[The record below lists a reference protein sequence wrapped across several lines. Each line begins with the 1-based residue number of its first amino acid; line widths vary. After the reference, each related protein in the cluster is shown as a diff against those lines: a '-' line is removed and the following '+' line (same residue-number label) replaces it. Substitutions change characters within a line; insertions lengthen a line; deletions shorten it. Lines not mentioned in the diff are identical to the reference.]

1 MTVLPNT
8 FFSRMI
14 EGRVSSPCPSN
25 QAHINYSTNT
35 AFYRRSSLQGYS
47 LKFVLSGTEPYRIN
61 GQQRIIQ
68 PNQFLVVSHGSEV
81 EVEIDSRE
89 PVHGVCIFLSTHQIK
104 DVWHTLQTDDGV
116 LLDTPTGSDAT
127 PVFYEH
133 VFTARHNLLG
143 HRLATLASQ
152 ISTQTLAPHNLTD
165 DLFYEL
171 VTHLCQQQQTHCR
184 HLAQLPAQK
193 RTTREELY
201 RRLLLA
207 REYMHDN
214 LTEPTRLSDMA
225 AVACL
230 SDYHFLRTFKAVFGE
245 SPYQYVLRLRLQKA
259 VDLLRYGSLSIGE
272 VAIACGFDEVQAFTK
287 LFRKQHGL
295 GPLRFRQLQ
304 QL

>member
-1 MTVLPNT
+1 
-8 FFSRMI
+8 MI
-14 EGRVSSPCPSN
+14 EGRVTNPYLPN

-61 GQQRIIQ
+61 GQPRIVQ
-68 PNQFLVVSHGSEV
+68 PDQFLVVSHGSEV
-81 EVEIDSRE
+81 EVEIASPE
-89 PVHGVCIFLSTHQIK
+89 PVHGVCVFFSTHQIR
-104 DVWHTLQTDDGV
+104 DVWHTLQTDDAL
-116 LLDTPTGSDAT
+116 LLDTPTRGDTT
-127 PVFYEH
+127 PAFHEH

-143 HRLATLASQ
+143 QRLATLAHR
-152 ISTQTLAPHNLTD
+152 ISTQPVAVPNLTD

-171 VTHLCQQQQTHCR
+171 AVHLCQQQQTHRR
-184 HLAQLPAQK
+184 HLTQLPAQK

-207 REYMHDN
+207 RDYMHDT

-272 VAIACGFDEVQAFTK
+272 IAIICGFDEVQAFTK

-295 GPLRFRQLQ
+295 GPMRFRRSGL
-304 QL
+304 L